1 MVNRGIFVS
10 LEIRKIPAF
19 FMPDIIQL
27 LPDSIAN
34 QIAAGEVVQ
43 RPASAVKELME
54 NAIDAKATSVKL
66 IVKDAGKSLIQII
79 DNGSGM
85 SETDARMSLER
96 HATSKI
102 RKAEDLFTIRTM
114 GFRGEALASIAAV
127 SQLEMKTRKADREL
141 GTLLVVEGSDVKKQ
155 EPVACEKGTNICVK
169 NLFYNIPARRNF
181 LKSNPVELRHIIDEF
196 HRLALAHT
204 DVSFSFIQGD
214 EQVYDLPAVKSNT
227 ASGALS
233 QRIVNL
239 FGKSYQEQLASCS
252 EETDY
257 VKVTGVIGKPEF
269 ARKTRGEQFLFV
281 NQRFIR
287 SNYLAHA
294 VMTAFEG
301 LLPENSFPFYVLFIE
316 IDPKHIDVNVHPT
329 KTEIK
334 FDDERAVYAV
344 VRAAVRQALGAHNL
358 APTIDFRED
367 INLLTKLGNTSTE
380 SAKQVYFEERFQ
392 HSLTKSNQQ
401 NWEKLFEGELT
412 SKLLQP
418 VSQQSFKIE
427 SDLSAAAQNPD
438 VEEKIISQ
446 LHAKFILRQIKNGL
460 MIVDQQ
466 SAHERVL
473 FEKFAEDLKYRS
485 AATQQSLF
493 PKTVT
498 FPAADF
504 ALILEMEQEIKGL
517 GFRFEIFGK
526 NTLLINGVPANLK
539 HVTEKDLFEGLIDQ
553 FKHNQSELSLPLQE
567 NLTRALAK
575 RASIK
580 AGQKLEPE
588 EMKELLNSLFLCKT
602 PNYSPEGK
610 PTFYIFEMSKL
621 ESYFN
626 RL

>member
-1 MVNRGIFVS
+1 MLNRGTFVS

-19 FMPDIIQL
+19 FMSDIIQL

-54 NAIDAKATSVKL
+54 NAIDANATSVKL
-66 IVKDAGKSLIQII
+66 IIKDAGKSLIQII

-127 SQLEMKTRKADREL
+127 SQLEMKTRKADQEL

-155 EPVACEKGTNICVK
+155 EPVACEKGTSICVK

-181 LKSNPVELRHIIDEF
+181 LKLNPVELRHIIDDF

-204 DVSFSFIQGD
+204 EVAFSFIQGD
-214 EQVYDLPAVKSNT
+214 EQIYDLPIAKGNSES
-227 ASGALS
+227 AALS

-239 FGKSYQEQLASCS
+239 FGKSYQEQLAACS

-257 VKVTGVIGKPEF
+257 VKVAGVTGKPEF

-281 NQRFIR
+281 NKRFIR
-287 SNYLAHA
+287 SNYLNHA

-301 LLPENSFPFYVLFIE
+301 LLPEGSFPFYVLFIE

-358 APTIDFRED
+358 APTIDFQED

-380 SAKQVYFEERFQ
+380 SAKQVYFDERFER
-392 HSLTKSNQQ
+392 SFTKSNQQ
-401 NWEKLFEGELT
+401 HWEKLFEGEPGG
-412 SKLLQP
+412 KFVQP
-418 VSQQSFKIE
+418 VSQQSLKIE
-427 SDLSAAAQNPD
+427 SDLSSLDPKPE

-446 LHAKFILRQIKNGL
+446 LHNKFILRQIKNGL

-473 FEKFAEDLKYRS
+473 FR
-485 AATQQSLF
+485 
-493 PKTVT
+493 
-498 FPAADF
+498 
-504 ALILEMEQEIKGL
+504 
-517 GFRFEIFGK
+517 
-526 NTLLINGVPANLK
+526 NL
-539 HVTEKDLFEGLIDQ
+539 
-553 FKHNQSELSLPLQE
+553 
-567 NLTRALAK
+567 
-575 RASIK
+575 
-580 AGQKLEPE
+580 QK
-588 EMKELLNSLFLCKT
+588 
-602 PNYSPEGK
+602 
-610 PTFYIFEMSKL
+610 I
-621 ESYFN
+621 
-626 RL
+626 